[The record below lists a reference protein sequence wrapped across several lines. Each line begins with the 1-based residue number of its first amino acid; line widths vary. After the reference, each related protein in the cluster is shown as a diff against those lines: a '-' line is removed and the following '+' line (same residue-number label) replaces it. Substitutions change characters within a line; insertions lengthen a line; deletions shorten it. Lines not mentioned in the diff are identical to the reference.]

1 MALLFP
7 TSPGPR
13 IKPIEVPGLAKPIDL
28 VRAPDGSA
36 ALTVGRGADND
47 VALDGDSWPSV
58 STTHAR
64 FELRGEELWV
74 VDLDSSN
81 GVLVGGERI
90 DFEARLDVGDQVRL
104 GSVGPRFLVVSGRG
118 LSDTVFVRREAANGG
133 APEEAVQASE
143 ERTRR
148 MVRRTGAAVGV
159 AALAGLAVLAWF
171 QFGASRREGRTQ
183 KELESARAQIA
194 ALEERQSD
202 RERKERQDRLGRE
215 RRIAELERQA
225 TELEGT
231 LELQRGEEARLLERI
246 DELESQQASR
256 EEVARVEA
264 ELARTRADLV
274 EARADLVTTRE
285 KVDMFDPV
293 NLAQARL
300 SGVSRVRQSIVLIE
314 NETRVHERETGRTMH
329 LDTRGGVPVP
339 NFEGVG
345 EEFVVGSTGSGFC
358 VDGDGH
364 VLTNQHVIDEPKDMP
379 LELFAQDE
387 KFEVRQTLEVV
398 FSGTKRRIPA
408 RVVSTSPSGEDLALL
423 VIEPFEGMP

>member
-1 MALLFP
+1 MDE
-7 TSPGPR
+7 R
-13 IKPIEVPGLAKPIDL
+13 
-28 VRAPDGSA
+28 RDGRLDA
-36 ALTVGRGADND
+36 ERGAR
-47 VALDGDSWPSV
+47 A
-58 STTHAR
+58 
-64 FELRGEELWV
+64 
-74 VDLDSSN
+74 
-81 GVLVGGERI
+81 
-90 DFEARLDVGDQVRL
+90 
-104 GSVGPRFLVVSGRG
+104 GR
-118 LSDTVFVRREAANGG
+118 
-133 APEEAVQASE
+133 
-143 ERTRR
+143 
-148 MVRRTGAAVGV
+148 
-159 AALAGLAVLAWF
+159 AVLAWF
-171 QFGASRREGRTQ
+171 QFGAVRREGRTQ
-183 KELESARAQIA
+183 QELELAQTQIS
-194 ALEERQSD
+194 ALEERQSE
-202 RERKERQDRLGRE
+202 RERKERRERLERE
-215 RRIAELERQA
+215 RRIAGLEQQA

-231 LELQRGEEARLLERI
+231 LELQRSEEARLLERI

-256 EEVARVEA
+256 EEVARVEE

-274 EARADLVTTRE
+274 DARADLVTTRE

-345 EEFVVGSTGSGFC
+345 EEFVVGSTGAGFC

-423 VIEPFEGMP
+423 VIEPFEGMPALPEFATAATPPPAGSDIYLFGFPLGNLAVQEGETVIASTFRGILSRNVGGQMQVDAGVHPGNSGGPITDAAGRVVGVVVSVQALPDRTAVYTIGYGIPIARAADLWPPRPGD